1 MDDGR
6 VARNGMDRRNTILCG
21 IYAALAVAALIGTW
35 SQNLAFFAQ
44 QGSASPVAFV
54 RAAFANPAASSI
66 GIDILFFSLAAF
78 VWMGVEAQSLGIRGL
93 WVYILLS
100 FLIAVSVMFPL
111 FLIARERRLAT
122 VRNGV
127 PPMRMAR

>member
-1 MDDGR
+1 MDDGTVGRHGMHRRSR
-6 VARNGMDRRNTILCG
+6 VLCG
-21 IYAALAVAALIGTW
+21 IYAAIAVAALIGTW

-44 QGSASPVAFV
+44 QGSASPVPFV

-66 GIDILFFSLAAF
+66 GIDILLFSLAAF
-78 VWMGVEAQSLGIRGL
+78 VWMGVEAHSLHIRGL

-111 FLIARERRLAT
+111 FLIARERHLAA
-122 VRNGV
+122 VRNAV
-127 PPMRMAR
+127 PPRRVAR